1 MVIEFVEILGCKS
14 NILFVLIGDKTL
26 YLQKISTVIT
36 EFDQSMETC
45 YILFGSNM
53 ALQQD
58 SGISDKNGI
67 FAEAC
72 LYINNRC
79 GRIVQVSAPYE
90 SEPWGFE
97 TEEWFLN
104 RVIVLETGLEPE
116 ALLRELLQIEQDL
129 GRERHPEIE
138 GYTSRTADLDILY
151 YGDRLILTDTLTV
164 PHPRLHR
171 RRFAL
176 LPMCE
181 VAPNL
186 VHPAFGLTQSELL
199 ARCPD
204 TLMVRKI
211 ENDQTEEQCI
221 TTI

>member
-1 MVIEFVEILGCKS
+1 
-14 NILFVLIGDKTL
+14 
-26 YLQKISTVIT
+26 
-36 EFDQSMETC
+36 METC

-53 ALQQD
+53 TLRQG

-67 FAEAC
+67 FAQAC

-79 GRIVQVSAPYE
+79 GRVVQVSASYE

-97 TEEWFLN
+97 TKEWFLN
-104 RVIVLETGLEPE
+104 RVIVIETEMNPE
-116 ALLRELLQIEQDL
+116 DLLKELLEIEREL

-151 YGDRLILTDTLTV
+151 YGNKIILTDTLTV

-176 LPMCE
+176 LPLCE

-186 VHPAFGLTQSELL
+186 VHPVLGLTQSELL
-199 ARCPD
+199 ARCSD
-204 TLMVRKI
+204 TLTVRKTD
-211 ENDQTEEQCI
+211 NDQTYEKGI
-221 TTI
+221 TTT